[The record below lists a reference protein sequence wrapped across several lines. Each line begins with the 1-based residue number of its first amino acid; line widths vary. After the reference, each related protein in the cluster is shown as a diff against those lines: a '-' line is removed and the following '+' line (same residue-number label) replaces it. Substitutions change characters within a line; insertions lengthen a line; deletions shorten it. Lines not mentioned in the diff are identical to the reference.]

1 MELEELL
8 GSIDIVEFIS
18 QYIDLEQKG
27 EEFWGLSCFN
37 NEKTPSF
44 SVRRDT
50 GAWYDFSSGLGG
62 NLLTFTRLFFK
73 CSNKEAIE
81 KLKAYAGITAD
92 NIVFT
97 PKMSATMSCKKF
109 LPQKRT
115 EKESKTS
122 VLPDDYMNRYEVDW
136 EKLKLWED
144 EGISRESME
153 QFQVRYDSFS
163 DRIVYPIR
171 NPSGQIVN
179 IGGRTLDP
187 QWKEKGQRKYTYFKQ
202 WGSLKVIYGFSE
214 NLEAIRKKHEIILFE
229 GCKSVL
235 LANTFGI
242 QNTGAI
248 LTSHV
253 NPAQVKL
260 LARLGCDVVFALDK
274 DVDIREDFNISKLK
288 NYVNVFYLY
297 DRDDLLNEK
306 DSPVDQGKEVFLEL
320 YRNKV
325 RYR

>member
-1 MELEELL
+1 M
-8 GSIDIVEFIS
+8 
-18 QYIDLEQKG
+18 
-27 EEFWGLSCFN
+27 
-37 NEKTPSF
+37 
-44 SVRRDT
+44 
-50 GAWYDFSSGLGG
+50 
-62 NLLTFTRLFFK
+62 
-73 CSNKEAIE
+73 
-81 KLKAYAGITAD
+81 
-92 NIVFT
+92 
-97 PKMSATMSCKKF
+97 
-109 LPQKRT
+109 
-115 EKESKTS
+115 
-122 VLPDDYMNRYEVDW
+122 
-136 EKLKLWED
+136 
-144 EGISRESME
+144 
-153 QFQVRYDSFS
+153 
-163 DRIVYPIR
+163 
-171 NPSGQIVN
+171 
-179 IGGRTLDP
+179 
-187 QWKEKGQRKYTYFKQ
+187 
-202 WGSLKVIYGFSE
+202 IYGFSE